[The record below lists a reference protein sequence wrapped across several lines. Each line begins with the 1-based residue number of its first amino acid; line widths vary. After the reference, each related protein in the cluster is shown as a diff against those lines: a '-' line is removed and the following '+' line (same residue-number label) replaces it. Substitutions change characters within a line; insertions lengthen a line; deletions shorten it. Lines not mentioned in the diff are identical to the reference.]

1 MLIQKFQKLL
11 SDRFV
16 RNIGWLGGAELVNRV
31 FRLAATVTFAR
42 VFSEADYGMIAAIY
56 TTFDIANT
64 LSLRVGIGAKII
76 QADEAELKVVCDTS
90 YWLNWV
96 LCIALFIIQILI
108 AYPIALFFETTE
120 LVWPLRAL
128 SLIYLI
134 YPFFSIQS
142 ALIERENRLEVR
154 AWCYASQAIVSNVIV
169 VALALMGWGVW
180 AVVVSMILS
189 YPVWIIINYRSHPWR
204 PKAAFTLYRWRDIG
218 SFGSKMLGVELLSKL
233 RLYIDYMIVGRFLGI
248 EALGLYFFA
257 FNAGLGIS
265 QSVIQA
271 LTSAWYPHFCQVRTN
286 PQQLK
291 KRYFG
296 SFKTIATVIV
306 PLVILQTSLAR
317 FYIPIIAG
325 ENWIPAIPVLVLIC
339 FAAIPMSVSR
349 STSQLLQAVDLALID
364 IKWNLI
370 FTVFFA
376 SSILV
381 AVTVKE
387 DVFWV
392 AVAVLGTQAIAIPL
406 FSLWVTRHLFGKNS
420 TVKNALEI
428 KDQELQSDE
437 EKLIKQ
443 SFSESEEITQLQ
455 VSGVE
460 AVTTLQLKTAYLINV
475 QTDTKLEL
483 PLGLNSIHMG
493 KPNNR
498 LPPDLDL
505 SGFPHA
511 EIISRV
517 HASIHLDDDIYYL
530 EDMGSSNGTYL
541 NQDRLLPGDLRRLQ
555 SGDRISLGKEEKV
568 CFYFHIIYS

>member
-42 VFSEADYGMIAAIY
+42 VFTEADYGMIAAIY
-56 TTFDIANT
+56 TTFDLANT

-76 QADEAELKVVCDTS
+76 QADEGELKVVCDTS

-96 LCIALFIIQILI
+96 LCLALFVIQILA
-108 AYPIALFFETTE
+108 AYPIALYFGAIE

-154 AWCYASQAIVSNVIV
+154 AWCYATQAIVSNIIV
-169 VALALMGWGVW
+169 VALALLGWGVW
-180 AVVVSMILS
+180 AVVLSMIIS
-189 YPVWIIINYRSHPWR
+189 YPVWIMINYRSHPWR

-218 SFGSKMLGVELLSKL
+218 SFGSKMLGVELLNKL
-233 RLYIDYMIVGRFLGI
+233 RLYVDYMIVGRFLGL

-286 PQQLK
+286 TKQLK

-306 PLVILQTSLAR
+306 PLVILQTSLAS
-317 FYIPIIAG
+317 FYVPIIFG
-325 ENWIPAIPVLVLIC
+325 EKWIPAIPILILIC
-339 FAAIPMSVSR
+339 FAAIPMSISR

-370 FTVFFA
+370 FTVIFA
-376 SSILV
+376 GSILI
-381 AVTVKE
+381 AVKGGIL
-387 DVFWV
+387 WV
-392 AVAVLGTQAIAIPL
+392 AIAVLSTQAIAMPL
-406 FSLWVTRHLFGKNS
+406 FSLWVNRKIFSKNGTIKITGKIQD
-420 TVKNALEI
+420 AGLEL
-428 KDQELQSDE
+428 DQEKSNQSSD
-437 EKLIKQ
+437 
-443 SFSESEEITQLQ
+443 SEPEEITQLQ
-455 VSGVE
+455 LNTTDSI
-460 AVTTLQLKTAYLINV
+460 TTLQLRTAFLIHL

-483 PLGLNSIHMG
+483 PLGLNSIHIG
-493 KPNNR
+493 KPNDR

-517 HASIHLDDDIYYL
+517 HASIHIDDDIYYL

-541 NQDRLLPGDLRRLQ
+541 NQNRLLPGDLRTLK
-555 SGDRISLGKEEKV
+555 SGDCISLGKEEKV
-568 CFYFHIIYS
+568 SFSFHMVFS